1 MGFIFFLVL
10 VLTYNIMDKSIKNEY
25 TFRYFILNNPDLKKK
40 IDVTENRNI
49 KKLLIII
56 FFF

>member
-10 VLTYNIMDKSIKNEY
+10 VLTYNIMDKGIKNEY
-25 TFRYFILNNPDLKKK
+25 TFRYFILTNPDLKKK
-40 IDVTENRNI
+40 IDVTQNRNI